1 MGGPLTEDDALERL
15 RAQVEAAH
23 EAAEQVAQRAAA
35 SSETRAEVPPRGW
48 APPGEQARTGG
59 ETPEVRALVALLEI
73 VRDLVPADVSQQVME
88 LVRELLLLAR
98 AIIDLVV
105 SRLDRPRPED
115 AEVEDIP
122 LS

>member
-1 MGGPLTEDDALERL
+1 MAEDDALERL

-23 EAAEQVAQRAAA
+23 SAAEQVAQAAA
-35 SSETRAEVPPRGW
+35 ATSAQRAEVPPRGW
-48 APPGEQARTGG
+48 APTGEQPRPST

-105 SRLDRPRPED
+105 SRMERPRPAD